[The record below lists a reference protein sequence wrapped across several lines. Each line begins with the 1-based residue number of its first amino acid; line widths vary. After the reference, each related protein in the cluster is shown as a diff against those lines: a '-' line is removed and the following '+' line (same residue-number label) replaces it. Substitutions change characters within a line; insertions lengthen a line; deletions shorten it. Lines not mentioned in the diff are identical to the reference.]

1 MVSALFSRFYAPLI
15 GYFMLCSVATL
26 WVGKASL
33 HLYLNQFHHPLADLF
48 FRYYT
53 HVGDG
58 LAGMVLLPYL
68 LYYRK
73 YRELAISTLLLAGS
87 GLVIQ
92 LFKRY
97 IFADYHRPS
106 LVFSEP
112 TLHLVEGVE
121 MAKHFSFPSGH
132 SCTSV
137 VLFFILAMLIRK
149 PTAYLPL
156 ALLAIVACISRAYLS
171 QHFLIDTVGGGLW
184 GLVCCTFA
192 YKYFTRV

>member
-1 MVSALFSRFYAPLI
+1 
-15 GYFMLCSVATL
+15 
-26 WVGKASL
+26 
-33 HLYLNQFHHPLADLF
+33 
-48 FRYYT
+48 
-53 HVGDG
+53 VGDG